1 MKRLAT
7 ILLLVCALSTALAQG
22 RYVFPTEIAPLTHT
36 TWGQD
41 YPYNKLCPTEERD
54 STTKQAYA
62 GCGPLVMSQAMRRYS
77 YPPSSQ
83 LLGSVYDW
91 EKMFDAYTDT
101 LHADELNA
109 VARLIADCGTA
120 AYTAY
125 GETASSTKL
134 TDVIT
139 ALKKYFGYSPYM
151 SIAERSNFTG
161 SDGTKRWHTLI
172 YNELKAGRPVIMRA
186 EKGPQ
191 AAHVFIV
198 DGCRDSS
205 LHVNWGWGGK
215 GNGYFHPDSL
225 GGYRLNQRMIIGVAP
240 QGQYTPTTK
249 KIYTSTAGRLA
260 QRIGETDRRTLRHL
274 KIIGPVNR
282 ADLALLRQMAGGK
295 ASNGSWKGDLCTLD
309 LSEAVILTL
318 PDSAFYGCES
328 LTYVDLPLTLPEMG
342 DYAFY
347 GCPRLNRVDI
357 HSMVASIGQ
366 RAFYGC
372 FCLTGVSLPFALKS
386 IGANAFNSCTSLT
399 EMVLPPLLTSVGA
412 GAFANCKN
420 LKSLTVP
427 RSVKQLGNDFV
438 KGTKV
443 KSVRR
448 I

>member
-1 MKRLAT
+1 MKFFLAF
-7 ILLLVCALSTALAQG
+7 ILALTPLAALLGQG
-22 RYVFPTEIAPLTHT
+22 RYTYPTEVAPLTNT

-41 YPYNKLCPTEERD
+41 YPYNKLCPTETRD
-54 STTKQAYA
+54 TITRTAYA
-62 GCGPLVMSQAMRRYS
+62 GCGPLVMSQAMRRYN

-101 LHADELNA
+101 LHADQLNA

-125 GETASSTKL
+125 GETASATKI

-151 SIAERSNFTG
+151 SIAERSSYTG
-161 SDGTKRWHTLI
+161 ADGSRRWHALI
-172 YNELKAGRPVIMRA
+172 YDELRAGRPVIMRA

-191 AAHVFIV
+191 AAHVFII

-205 LHVNWGWGGK
+205 LHVNWGWGGR

-225 GGYRLNQRMIIGVAP
+225 GGYYLNQRMIVGVAP
-240 QGQYTPTTK
+240 QGQYAPQTRKVTTA
-249 KIYTSTAGRLA
+249 TAGRLA
-260 QRIGETDRRTLRHL
+260 QRLSETERRTLRHL
-274 KIIGPVNR
+274 KVAGPVNR
-282 ADLALLRQMAGGK
+282 NDLALLRQMAGGK
-295 ASNGSWKGDLCTLD
+295 AASGTWRGTLCTLD
-309 LSEAVILTL
+309 LSEAVILAL

-328 LTYVDLPLTLPEMG
+328 LTYIDLPLTLPQIG
-342 DYAFY
+342 AYSFY
-347 GCPRLNRVDI
+347 GCARLNHIGI
-357 HSMVASIGQ
+357 HSMVSTIGQ

-372 FCLTGVSLPFALKS
+372 FCLTDITLPFALKS
-386 IGANAFNSCTSLT
+386 IEANAFNSCTSLT
-399 EMVLPPLLTSVGA
+399 EVVLPPLLDNVGA

-420 LKSLTVP
+420 LSMLTVP
-427 RSVKQLGNDFV
+427 HSVKQIGTGATA
-438 KGTKV
+438 GTKV
-443 KSVRR
+443 KAMRR

>member
-1 MKRLAT
+1 MKRLT
-7 ILLLVCALSTALAQG
+7 IILLLACALCSALAQG
-22 RYVFPTEIAPLTHT
+22 RYVFPTEVTPLTQT

-41 YPYNKLCPTEERD
+41 YPYNKLCPTETRD
-54 STTKQAYA
+54 TVTRQAYA

-91 EKMFDAYTDT
+91 GKMFDAYTDT
-101 LHADELNA
+101 LHADELHA
-109 VARLIADCGTA
+109 VASLIADCGKA

-125 GETASSTKL
+125 GETASSTKIN
-134 TDVIT
+134 DVIT

-151 SIAERSNFTG
+151 SIAERSCYPGADG
-161 SDGTKRWHTLI
+161 SQRWFSLI
-172 YNELKAGRPVIMRA
+172 YGELKAGRPVIMRA

-191 AAHVFIV
+191 AAHVFLI

-225 GGYRLNQRMIIGVAP
+225 GGYRLNQRMIVGVAP
-240 QGQYTPTTK
+240 QGQYTPPTRKITTA
-249 KIYTSTAGRLA
+249 TAGRLA
-260 QRIGETDRRTLRHL
+260 QRLSETDRRTLRHL
-274 KIIGPVNR
+274 KVTGPVNR
-282 ADLALLRQMAGGK
+282 DDLNLLRQMAGGK
-295 ASNGSWKGDLCTLD
+295 ATGGSWRGTLCTLD

-328 LTYVDLPLTLPEMG
+328 LTYVNLPLTLPAIG
-342 DYAFY
+342 ACAFY
-347 GCPRLNRVDI
+347 GCGKLNRVDI
-357 HSMVASIGQ
+357 HSVVSTIDQ

-372 FCLTGVSLPFALKS
+372 FCLTSVSLPFALKS

-399 EMVLPPLLTSVGA
+399 EVVLPPLLDHVGA

-420 LKSLTVP
+420 LATLTVP
-427 RSVKQLGNDFV
+427 RSVKQLGSDLT